1 MFENADYNDNLMAGV
16 AKKFYDSEGQMILG
30 ACLDS
35 IAHSLA
41 SIADALDEI
50 NEKLEGDK
58 E

>member
-1 MFENADYNDNLMAGV
+1 MFDNMDYYDNLMAAV
-16 AKKFYDSEGQMILG
+16 AKKLYDSEGQQIIG
-30 ACLDS
+30 AYLDS

-50 NEKLEGDK
+50 NEKLEDK

>member
-1 MFENADYNDNLMAGV
+1 MFDNANYHDDMMSAVG
-16 AKKFYDSEGQMILG
+16 KKLYDSEGQQIIG

-41 SIADALDEI
+41 SIADTLDEI
-50 NEKLEGDK
+50 NEKLEYD

>member
-1 MFENADYNDNLMAGV
+1 MFDNTDYHDSLMSAVG
-16 AKKFYDSEGQMILG
+16 KKFYDSEGQEIIG
-30 ACLDS
+30 TCLES

-50 NEKLEGDK
+50 NEKLEDK

>member
-1 MFENADYNDNLMAGV
+1 MFDNMNYDDDMRSSV
-16 AKKFYDSEGQMILG
+16 EKKFYDSEGQMILG
-30 ACLDS
+30 AYLDS

-50 NEKLEGDK
+50 NEKLEDN